1 MVEFRCNALPVSMR
15 YQRSLYQE
23 PKGNFWE
30 RLTTKIENQTAYMPT
45 KGKSGFDLLEAKIH
59 NTMAKLNCIYLAP
72 LRYRD
77 LKQAERKD
85 LGVFTLF

>member
-1 MVEFRCNALPVSMR
+1 MVEFRCNALPISMR
-15 YQRSLYQE
+15 SQSALYKE

-30 RLTTKIENQTAYMPT
+30 RLTTKVENQTAYMPT
-45 KGKSGFDLLEAKIH
+45 KGKSGVDLLEAKIH
-59 NTMAKLNCIYLAP
+59 NTMAKLNCIYLAHF
-72 LRYRD
+72 RYSA

>member
-1 MVEFRCNALPVSMR
+1 MVEFRCNALPISMR
-15 YQRSLYQE
+15 SQSALYKE

-30 RLTTKIENQTAYMPT
+30 RLTTKVEKQTAYMPT
-45 KGKSGFDLLEAKIH
+45 KGKSGVDLLEAKIH

-72 LRYRD
+72 FRYSA

>member
-1 MVEFRCNALPVSMR
+1 MVEFRCNALPISMR
-15 YQRSLYQE
+15 SQSALYKE

-30 RLTTKIENQTAYMPT
+30 RLTTKVENQTAYMPT
-45 KGKSGFDLLEAKIH
+45 KWKSGVDLLEAKIH

-72 LRYRD
+72 FRYSA

>member
-1 MVEFRCNALPVSMR
+1 MVDFRCNALPISMR
-15 YQRSLYQE
+15 SQSALYKE

-30 RLTTKIENQTAYMPT
+30 RLTTKVENQTAYMPT
-45 KGKSGFDLLEAKIH
+45 KGKSGVDLLEAKIH

-72 LRYRD
+72 FRYSA

>member
-1 MVEFRCNALPVSMR
+1 
-15 YQRSLYQE
+15 
-23 PKGNFWE
+23 
-30 RLTTKIENQTAYMPT
+30 MPT

-72 LRYRD
+72 LRYSD

>member
-1 MVEFRCNALPVSMR
+1 MVEFRCNALPISMR
-15 YQRSLYQE
+15 SQSALYNE

-30 RLTTKIENQTAYMPT
+30 RLTTKVENQTAYMPT
-45 KGKSGFDLLEAKIH
+45 KGKSGVDLLEAKIH

-72 LRYRD
+72 FRYSA

>member
-1 MVEFRCNALPVSMR
+1 MVEFRCNALPISMCS
-15 YQRSLYQE
+15 QSALYKE

-30 RLTTKIENQTAYMPT
+30 RLTTKVENQTAYMPT
-45 KGKSGFDLLEAKIH
+45 KGKSGVDLLEAKIH

-72 LRYRD
+72 FRYSA